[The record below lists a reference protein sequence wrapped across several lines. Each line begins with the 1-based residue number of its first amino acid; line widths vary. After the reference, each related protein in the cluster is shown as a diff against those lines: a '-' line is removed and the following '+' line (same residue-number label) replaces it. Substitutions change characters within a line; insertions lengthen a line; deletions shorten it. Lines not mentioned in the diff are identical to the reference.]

1 MLSKRSNPV
10 TNNYRVLH
18 VFSQGSKIV
27 SYSHRAQKNVSCSH
41 RAQKTCPIFSQG
53 SKMCPIYLP
62 RHQAG
67 SQEPKTRYYTSTVRC
82 LAQPSGARSLAL
94 GCHNCYGAPVSIS
107 LQASRAARLVPTFRV
122 TTPITILRA
131 LVASLPSMPRRLVPC
146 VHPTSLPRK
155 RVFIVPANMRYL

>member
-1 MLSKRSNPV
+1 M
-10 TNNYRVLH
+10 
-18 VFSQGSKIV
+18 
-27 SYSHRAQKNVSCSH
+27 YSHRAQKL
-41 RAQKTCPIFSQG
+41 CPILTGLKTMCPVLTGLKKRVPFSQG

-67 SQEPKTRYYTSTVRC
+67 RQEPKTRYYTSTVRC